1 MLTREERLEYCN
13 RCIHKKVS
21 ERYGTICGLTDN
33 YPHFS
38 EKCDS
43 FQKETQFSFDSIQ
56 DMTTTAKLGRKKID
70 SKKGSWVVKGTII
83 YIVVK
88 ILIKLFKQY
97 L

>member
-1 MLTREERLEYCN
+1 
-13 RCIHKKVS
+13 
-21 ERYGTICGLTDN
+21 
-33 YPHFS
+33 
-38 EKCDS
+38 
-43 FQKETQFSFDSIQ
+43 
-56 DMTTTAKLGRKKID
+56 MTTTAKLGQKKID